1 MLEKLQEQL
10 RRRLTEKKQQ
20 FLLERKKALLVE
32 KKKKQKDW
40 EDKGDASHALVLLPH
55 YVYDQENKIYREL
68 PESIPPKELYKCVGY
83 NNLETVR
90 DMMKGSDAE
99 KRTGDFVPLE
109 LKRSRSQKPGA
120 QIASPRSEVFSEYG
134 QLETEAEDRARML
147 KISNKH
153 YRKFYE
159 DELENN
165 EELFHDKVFT
175 TVDVVRG

>member
-1 MLEKLQEQL
+1 
-10 RRRLTEKKQQ
+10 
-20 FLLERKKALLVE
+20 
-32 KKKKQKDW
+32 
-40 EDKGDASHALVLLPH
+40 
-55 YVYDQENKIYREL
+55 
-68 PESIPPKELYKCVGY
+68 
-83 NNLETVR
+83 
-90 DMMKGSDAE
+90 MMKGSDAE

-120 QIASPRSEVFSEYG
+120 QIASPRSEVPSEYG
-134 QLETEAEDRARML
+134 QMETEAEDKARLL